1 MFSLV
6 SSVISLQYNLFTN
19 CFGNVWIPI
28 AFGKVNRNK
37 SAGAKLAVAACE
49 NPKAVYTD
57 VTLAV
62 LKDLLKEV
70 SFLYMMIQVTLLF
83 YELC

>member
-1 MFSLV
+1 MNMINFLFSLF
-6 SSVISLQYNLFTN
+6 SHFTSVQLIHKSL
-19 CFGNVWIPI
+19 WIPI

-37 SAGAKLAVAACE
+37 SAAAKLAVTACE

-70 SFLYMMIQVTLLF
+70 SFCV
-83 YELC
+83 